1 MSFDQL
7 NVIETGGGIAGP
19 LVGRALRDLGAN
31 VVKLESRRR
40 LDFGRTRVPPP
51 GKTSE
56 HVHASPSVHDL
67 HAGKASVTVNLK
79 TELGRTIFVDMTS
92 KADVYVDTYAP
103 GWLERIGLSYES
115 FQERNP
121 QLIILSQSAYGTMG
135 PKRDQRAYAPIM
147 TALAGLEST
156 VGYQDGRTVSQV
168 SSAVGDLV
176 AGHFGILLVLSAL
189 YSRQSTSRGTILDM
203 SQIEASVA
211 IAGIAFAEYG
221 LTGETPGPR
230 GNAHPMHVPHGLYRV
245 AGDDQWVSLAIC
257 SDDDWSSLC
266 DSLGLSE
273 AVRCE
278 YQSTELRLQARDEID
293 QLVTKAFASWSRDEV
308 VEALQAAGIPCTPVL
323 SIYEA
328 DRFAPLVDRG
338 LWEDVQH
345 PSIESLR
352 LTGIP
357 WRFDSLEA
365 QCRGWADGVGAS
377 TDHILRQWLGATDQQ
392 LESWHA
398 AGALE

>member
-189 YSRQSTSRGTILDM
+189 
-203 SQIEASVA
+203 
-211 IAGIAFAEYG
+211 
-221 LTGETPGPR
+221 
-230 GNAHPMHVPHGLYRV
+230 
-245 AGDDQWVSLAIC
+245 
-257 SDDDWSSLC
+257 
-266 DSLGLSE
+266 
-273 AVRCE
+273 
-278 YQSTELRLQARDEID
+278 
-293 QLVTKAFASWSRDEV
+293 
-308 VEALQAAGIPCTPVL
+308 
-323 SIYEA
+323 
-328 DRFAPLVDRG
+328 
-338 LWEDVQH
+338 
-345 PSIESLR
+345 
-352 LTGIP
+352 
-357 WRFDSLEA
+357 
-365 QCRGWADGVGAS
+365 
-377 TDHILRQWLGATDQQ
+377 
-392 LESWHA
+392 
-398 AGALE
+398 